1 MCSEPCLC
9 SEGGE
14 SCSFFYS
21 CLYDIKLDFVH
32 FVVSWITCF
41 ASIFLNLFFLRIYSP
56 IFSLLSSLTKK
67 VAILS
72 LSTLSLLLVIMYP
85 EYIDFHLFGIS
96 VNPLRFFSILFVHA
110 QIALL
115 M

>member
-41 ASIFLNLFFLRIYSP
+41 ASIFLNLFFLSIYPP

-67 VAILS
+67 GCYS
-72 LSTLSLLLVIMYP
+72 LSIYFKPVTCNYVS
-85 EYIDFHLFGIS
+85 
-96 VNPLRFFSILFVHA
+96 
-110 QIALL
+110 
-115 M
+115 